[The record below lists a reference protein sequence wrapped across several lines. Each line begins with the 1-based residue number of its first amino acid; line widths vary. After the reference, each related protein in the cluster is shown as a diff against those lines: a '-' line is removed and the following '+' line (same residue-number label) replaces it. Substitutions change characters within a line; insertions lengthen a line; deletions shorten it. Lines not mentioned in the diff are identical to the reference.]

1 MRVFVAGAS
10 GVIGVR
16 LVPLLVAR
24 GHTVA
29 GMTRREANAE
39 RLRCL
44 GAVAVVCDVFEAP
57 ALTEAVSA
65 FAPEVVVHQLT
76 NLPDDPR
83 LTPQF
88 AAENARMRREG
99 TRNLLAAAGAAGA
112 KRFLAQSVAWSLSG
126 DGAEAVRELEGA
138 VLAVGGTVLRYGRST
153 ARGRITRR
161 RRRRRHGSTST
172 RPPVGRLMLSRPLP
186 GSWRSS
192 RTLIPRPTSPT
203 LVDLTDGRRRAA
215 SLGDR
220 MHRRLGGVPAHEPV
234 TVDRRRREGPRL
246 RLAAGPRSTAP
257 RSPPEQAAKRVPAV
271 MPVSPGPSLSSVPR
285 RAHPTRRSELQSD

>member
-138 VLAVGGTVLRYGRST
+138 VLAVGGTVLRYGRFYGEGTYHAQAPPPPPRIHIDEAARRT
-153 ARGRITRR
+153 ADALEA
-161 RRRRRHGSTST
+161 
-172 RPPVGRLMLSRPLP
+172 PPGVLA
-186 GSWRSS
+186 
-192 RTLIPRPTSPT
+192 I
-203 LVDLTDGRRRAA
+203 VEDLDPAA
-215 SLGDR
+215 DESD
-220 MHRRLGGVPAHEPV
+220 
-234 TVDRRRREGPRL
+234 
-246 RLAAGPRSTAP
+246 AG
-257 RSPPEQAAKRVPAV
+257 
-271 MPVSPGPSLSSVPR
+271 
-285 RAHPTRRSELQSD
+285 